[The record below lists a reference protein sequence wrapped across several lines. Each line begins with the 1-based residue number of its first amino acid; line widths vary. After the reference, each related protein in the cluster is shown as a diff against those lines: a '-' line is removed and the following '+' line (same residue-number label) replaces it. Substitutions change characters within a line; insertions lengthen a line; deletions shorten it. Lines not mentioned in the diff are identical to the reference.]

1 MRRSHASSTDAS
13 HDDDV
18 DVNATLG
25 VKRWKESDLDD
36 NNNDDD
42 VDDGRDVDVGLVNS
56 EDVDN
61 DGGATAKKF
70 WQDLFAELRRD
81 IFGRKFWLFGGLRSK
96 ARFEFWNFSRKFKYL
111 AETVTR
117 FVNNF

>member
-18 DVNATLG
+18 DVNAKLG

-42 VDDGRDVDVGLVNS
+42 VDDGRDVDVGLVN
-56 EDVDN
+56 
-61 DGGATAKKF
+61 
-70 WQDLFAELRRD
+70 R
-81 IFGRKFWLFGGLRSK
+81 LRSK